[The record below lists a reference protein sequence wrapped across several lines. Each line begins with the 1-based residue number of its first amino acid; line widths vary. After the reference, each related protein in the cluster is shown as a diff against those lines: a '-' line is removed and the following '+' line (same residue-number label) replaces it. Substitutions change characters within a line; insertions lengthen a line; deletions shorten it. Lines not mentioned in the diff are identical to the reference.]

1 MPFLFALRNTPWED
15 IEIKTWYHAGNRYY
29 YKIMKGVIVM
39 LIRNC
44 AGGVV
49 FFNDKVFLLQ
59 NEKGEWVFPKGVIRN
74 GEIASEVALRRVL
87 EEGGINAT
95 IISTSGRTNYE
106 FFSVTRQQPVC
117 NRITWYIMMASS
129 DEFNIGEPEK
139 FKNAG
144 FFPIEEAMEKIT
156 YSQDRSLLNV
166 SYMKFKELV
175 SMAS

>member
-1 MPFLFALRNTPWED
+1 
-15 IEIKTWYHAGNRYY
+15 
-29 YKIMKGVIVM
+29 M

-49 FFNDKVFLLQ
+49 FSGDKVFLLQ

-74 GEIASEVALRRVL
+74 GELQSEVALRRVK

-95 IISTSGRTNYE
+95 IISTAGRTNYE

-117 NRITWYIMMASS
+117 NRITWFIMMTQS
-129 DEFNIGEPEK
+129 EGFTIGEPEK
-139 FKNAG
+139 YSKAG
-144 FFPIEEAMEKIT
+144 FFPIDQAMEKIT
-156 YSQDRSLLNV
+156 YSQDRSLLHI
-166 SYMKFKELV
+166 SYLKYKELV

>member
-1 MPFLFALRNTPWED
+1 
-15 IEIKTWYHAGNRYY
+15 
-29 YKIMKGVIVM
+29 M

-49 FFNDKVFLLQ
+49 FSGDKVFLLQ

-74 GEIASEVALRRVL
+74 GELQSEVALRRVK

-95 IISTSGRTNYE
+95 IISSAGRTNYE

-117 NRITWYIMMASS
+117 NRITWFIMMTQS
-129 DEFNIGEPEK
+129 EGFTIGEPEK
-139 FKNAG
+139 YAKAG
-144 FFPIEEAMEKIT
+144 FFTIEEAMEKIT
-156 YSQDRSLLNV
+156 YSQDRSLLHI
-166 SYMKFKELV
+166 SYLKYKELV